1 MLFERHRKG
10 RKDIPRERVFFM
22 LADGMYGAR
31 VQCFERGAAVAF
43 GFGLARNVC
52 MVGCIRK
59 KCRRMRIT
67 GTAVDA
73 AFIDEKVAG
82 GIFWENSVLRVV
94 GDG

>member
-1 MLFERHRKG
+1 
-10 RKDIPRERVFFM
+10 M

-31 VQCFERGAAVAF
+31 VQCFERVAAVAF
-43 GFGLARNVC
+43 GFGLAGNVC

-59 KCRRMRIT
+59 KCRRMRVA
-67 GTAVDA
+67 GAAVDA
-73 AFIDEKVAG
+73 AIIDKEVAV

>member
-22 LADGMYGAR
+22 LADGMYRTR
-31 VQCFERGAAVAF
+31 VQCFESGAAFAF
-43 GFGLARNVC
+43 GFGLACDKGVVGRVC
-52 MVGCIRK
+52 K
-59 KCRRMRIT
+59 KRRRMRVAGAT
-67 GTAVDA
+67 VDA
-73 AFIDEKVAG
+73 AVVDKEVAV